1 MGTGSGRHP
10 AETPTSAIVYGT
22 SRPLVNLV
30 LYALAED
37 ANAAF
42 HWLDVRPSGEAP
54 PELDPA
60 RLGWIDQRRVWTVDP
75 LDALAP
81 DNARAN
87 AALFEL
93 VRADEPPTT
102 LARLSD
108 FLRLPERMQQ
118 ILAEMVSTGKP
129 GVLAVANV
137 HRTGKRFPDSTLGPI
152 LEAIAWAGYSL
163 FVGYAG
169 PEPSVRARFAHAVRV
184 EGENPRRWRSAK
196 LTLEGDSP
204 MGALRVGEPTVL
216 ADLPFVARVLERALP
231 EE

>member
-1 MGTGSGRHP
+1 MRAANSGHDFGELGAPFPGRGPADRAVSALVPQGEDPASGASRPQPAAPTAGAPGLGTGSSRHP

-22 SRPLVNLV
+22 SRPLVNLL
-30 LYALAED
+30 LYALAEE
-37 ANAAF
+37 ANASF
-42 HWLDVRPSGEAP
+42 HWLDIRPSGEAP

-60 RLGWIDQRRVWTVDP
+60 RLGWIDERRVWTVDP

-93 VRADEPPTT
+93 VREDEPPAT

-108 FLRLPERMQQ
+108 FLRLPERLQQ
-118 ILAEMVSTGKP
+118 ILAEMASTGRP

-137 HRTGKRFPDSTLGPI
+137 HRTGKSFPDSTLVPI

-163 FVGYAG
+163 FV
-169 PEPSVRARFAHAVRV
+169 
-184 EGENPRRWRSAK
+184 
-196 LTLEGDSP
+196 
-204 MGALRVGEPTVL
+204 
-216 ADLPFVARVLERALP
+216 
-231 EE
+231 